1 VRCHRSSHGW
11 RGGEKRQVT
20 RSRCVTRSTASWC
33 QQLSSQE
40 MHAVTCTSECMC
52 LKILQL
58 IPASTSQMQLCAD
71 ALCSLRA
78 VVMGNCVTGCCVK
91 GVTPDG
97 VQVTNEI
104 PKHPFS
110 KQQGWDEI
118 PFSSTVTV
126 GFVCTSRSLLSKW
139 CTCICACA
147 CVQWFSDVHTRTLEL
162 QRVTLSRTCTDA
174 TTQTRKPCVHSYAL
188 GTTVNSSH

>member
-1 VRCHRSSHGW
+1 VRPKTQHKKRYSDSDHLPNLGKTKASCACSWVRCHRSSDGW

-20 RSRCVTRSTASWC
+20 RSRCVTRSTGSWC
-33 QQLSSQE
+33 QQLRVCSQE
-40 MHAVTCTSECMC
+40 MHAGNSSADPSVNTIRPYAC
-52 LKILQL
+52 INF
-58 IPASTSQMQLCAD
+58 ACAD

-126 GFVCTSRSLLSKW
+126 G
-139 CTCICACA
+139 
-147 CVQWFSDVHTRTLEL
+147 
-162 QRVTLSRTCTDA
+162 
-174 TTQTRKPCVHSYAL
+174 
-188 GTTVNSSH
+188 